1 MKSRGLQ
8 AWGRDPRVFNRRE
21 PSGQDGPRAL
31 RWKKEAASTSSLVGL
46 KCVCVCVCVCGG
58 ALECVL
64 HKPEVVTMV
73 WEVMAQRFSGLVF
86 DHVT

>member
-1 MKSRGLQ
+1 MSF
-8 AWGRDPRVFNRRE
+8 VC
-21 PSGQDGPRAL
+21 
-31 RWKKEAASTSSLVGL
+31 V